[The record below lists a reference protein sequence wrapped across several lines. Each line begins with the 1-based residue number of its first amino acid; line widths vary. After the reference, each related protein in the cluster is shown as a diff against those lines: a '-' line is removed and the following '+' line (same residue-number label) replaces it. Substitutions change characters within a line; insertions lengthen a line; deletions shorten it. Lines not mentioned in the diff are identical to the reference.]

1 VTSFGRAVRAEW
13 TKLRSVR
20 RWVLGLAAGL
30 LVTVLFSA
38 LGASG
43 SSTDLNDNPQE
54 LGVVGPDGDR
64 VKDEAHLV
72 YQELTGDGS
81 ITARVAT
88 QQNSHARAAAGIMLK
103 RSDQPGSA
111 YAATVVTPGHGV
123 RFQANYAVDEPGSAA
138 TAPRW
143 LRLTRTGDTVTG
155 YESADGATWS
165 RVGAITLRG
174 LPPTVLVGMVV
185 ASPPTIET
193 ERNFGSSSV
202 GGRATEGEA
211 TFDNVAVEP
220 ARSDAEWRDLDT
232 SAGFEPRPYTEE
244 GGTFTIAG
252 SGRLEV
258 RVEDTDVPQLG
269 LTGIMIGQIAVIV
282 IAVLFVTSEYQR
294 GMIRT
299 TFAATPARGRVLA
312 AKATVMGGAAFVV
325 GVVAAV
331 VSFLITQPM
340 LRDNG
345 FGPPGFPV
353 ASLWDWPVLRALV
366 GAGILM
372 ALVSVVSLAVAVILR
387 RSALAVA
394 GLIVLVLAP
403 IFVGGGLPVD
413 VEKWL
418 VWVTPTAGLSLL
430 QTVEPNPAFPLEPW
444 RQATPGLGLGVLC
457 LYAAVGLAAAAWLLR
472 RRDA

>member
-1 VTSFGRAVRAEW
+1 MRSEW

-30 LVTVLFSA
+30 LVAVLFSA

-43 SSTDLNDNPQE
+43 SSTNLNEQPEE
-54 LGVVGPDGDR
+54 LGVVGPDGRR
-64 VKDEAHLV
+64 VKDEKHLV

-88 QQNSHARAAAGIMLK
+88 QENSHGRAAAGVMLK

-111 YAATVVTPGHGV
+111 YAATVVTPGNGV
-123 RFQANYAVDEPGSAA
+123 RFQANYAVDQAGSDAG
-138 TAPRW
+138 APRW

-165 RVGAITLRG
+165 RVGATTLRG

-185 ASPPTIET
+185 TSPPTIET
-193 ERNFGSSSV
+193 ERNFGSSSI

-211 TFDNVAVEP
+211 TFDNVSVDPSIPGADWQEIN
-220 ARSDAEWRDLDT
+220 T
-232 SAGFEPRPYTEE
+232 STSFERRPYTEE
-244 GGTFTIAG
+244 GGTFTVTG

-258 RVEDTDVPQLG
+258 RVDDTDVPLLG

-282 IAVLFVTSEYQR
+282 IAVLFATSEYQR

-299 TFAATPARGRVLA
+299 TFAATPARARVLV
-312 AKATVMGGAAFVV
+312 AKAAVMGATAFVV

-331 VSFLITQPM
+331 VSFLVSQPL
-340 LRDNG
+340 LRDSG
-345 FGPPGFPV
+345 FEPPGFPR
-353 ASLWDWPVLRALV
+353 ASLWDWPVLRALI

-372 ALVSVVSLAVAVILR
+372 ALVSVVSLAVGVILR

-413 VEKWL
+413 VEKWM
-418 VWVTPTAGLSLL
+418 VWLTPTAGLSLM
-430 QTVEPNPAFPLEPW
+430 QTVEPNRAFPLEPW
-444 RQATPGLGLGVLC
+444 RLATPGIGLAVMC
-457 LYAAVGLAAAAWLLR
+457 AYAAVGLAAAAWLLR